1 MPRIDLQNVSK
12 VFPLGMFD
20 IVTTFKNI
28 ILGLPLVGGRERAKT
43 AVDRVSLHFGSG
55 ERVGIIGQNGAGKS
69 TLLHLI
75 AEIAS
80 PTSGRISV
88 EGHVTSVLTLGLG
101 LREDLTGR
109 ENIYMDGELQGKSHE
124 EVDVTIKE
132 IIEFA
137 ELGEF
142 IDRPIR
148 TYSTGMKARLAF
160 SMIALMDPEI
170 LLIDEALS
178 VGDVGFSRKAAQRIR
193 EICAKGRVVV
203 VVSHSLEAIREICTR
218 CIWMEAGRVRMDG
231 SPVEVTDAYG
241 KSVQEIGE
249 EELLAK
255 FKRHIGEESFLAG
268 WKVSALEF
276 RQAGEPWVRS
286 VPVGKA
292 FSMYW
297 CVRHPAGSQEF
308 DLQLTVE
315 RLDGLLIID
324 EIFVCQGPQFG
335 KSMIDQEIEIPP
347 LLAHG
352 VYRVEVS
359 IRCKGTKVASR
370 SSVLEVI
377 NPAPP
382 RGGRPALS
390 YPYTVNTV

>member
-1 MPRIDLQNVSK
+1 
-12 VFPLGMFD
+12 MFD

-28 ILGLPLVGGRERAKT
+28 ILGMPLAGGMERAKT

-75 AEIAS
+75 AGIAS
-80 PTSGRISV
+80 PTAGRISV

-109 ENIYMDGELQGKSHE
+109 ENIYVDGELQGKSHE
-124 EVDVTIKE
+124 QVDVTIRD

-178 VGDVGFSRKAAQRIR
+178 VGDVCFSRKAAQRIR

-203 VVSHSLEAIREICTR
+203 VVSHSLEAIREICSR

-268 WKVSALEF
+268 WEVSALEF

-297 CVRHPAGSQEF
+297 CVRQPGEGQEF
-308 DLQLTVE
+308 ELRLMIE

-324 EIFVCQGPQFG
+324 ELFVYQDHQFR
-335 KSMIDQEIEIPP
+335 KEKIEQEVEIPQ

-352 VYRVEVS
+352 AYRVELSVFS
-359 IRCKGTKVASR
+359 KGMKVARR

-390 YPYTVNTV
+390 YPYTVDIVST